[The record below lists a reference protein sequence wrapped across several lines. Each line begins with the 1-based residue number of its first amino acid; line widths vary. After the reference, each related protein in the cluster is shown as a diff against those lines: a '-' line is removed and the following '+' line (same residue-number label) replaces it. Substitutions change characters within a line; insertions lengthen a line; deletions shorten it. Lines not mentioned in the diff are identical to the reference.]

1 MEKSFSEIKELLI
14 RKGLKATHQR
24 IVIYHLLFNSFEHPT
39 AELLFDKL
47 KINNPSISL
56 GTVYKTLDTF
66 VQTGLA
72 EKVLSETGS
81 DRYDA
86 NLSSHHH
93 IYYTD
98 TKEIVD
104 FYDSELQDLII
115 AFLNKKSIPNLKIK
129 DFKIQIHGEKI
140 DMVENQIN

>member
-14 RKGLKATHQR
+14 SKKLKATHQR
-24 IVIYHLLFNSFEHPT
+24 IVIYYWLYNSFEHPT
-39 AELLFDKL
+39 AEVLFEKL
-47 KINNPSISL
+47 KANNPSISL

-72 EKVLSETGS
+72 EKVLTETGS
-81 DRYDA
+81 YRYDA
-86 NLSSHHH
+86 NLNAHHH

-104 FYDSELQDLII
+104 FYDSELQNLII
-115 AFLNKKSIPNLKIK
+115 DYFKKKSIPNLKIK
-129 DFKIQIHGEKI
+129 DFKLQILGEK
-140 DMVENQIN
+140 VKRSENKI